1 MDKARRIKYEISG
14 ILALVSGL
22 IVFISLI
29 THNQWDPSPF
39 TYRPPGPKEVGNL
52 LGIFGSYLSD
62 ILRQVLGLTAYAV
75 PLIFFIFGLRKILG
89 KKRKHSPVVS
99 AGVTVILMLSAS
111 SLIALIFNE
120 SSGGILGSISTRLS
134 VKLLSTTGSY
144 LLFIPL
150 TFVALMFLV
159 PFSVIDFLKGVRDKT
174 PTVKIPIPFKG
185 KKKEQPHIEEYSPA
199 QAITYKQEPLPLV
212 YPEGQG
218 RERQEN
224 QKAITSTRDLHT
236 TSTITH

>member
-1 MDKARRIKYEISG
+1 MDKAKRIKYEISG

-120 SSGGILGSISTRLS
+120 SSGESW
-134 VKLLSTTGSY
+134 
-144 LLFIPL
+144 
-150 TFVALMFLV
+150 V
-159 PFSVIDFLKGVRDKT
+159 PFQQDFLLNCSLQQALT
-174 PTVKIPIPFKG
+174 CFL
-185 KKKEQPHIEEYSPA
+185 SP
-199 QAITYKQEPLPLV
+199 
-212 YPEGQG
+212 
-218 RERQEN
+218 
-224 QKAITSTRDLHT
+224 LHLLR
-236 TSTITH
+236 